1 MTKPNVNKLLEV
13 LLLCNGFS
21 DVKNLAEKIV
31 FFFQVILNEVRRV
44 KYQSNQLLVSI
55 SACTVVWT
63 FVPIFGLF
71 SQLPSEHHIGANIL
85 KTAVVLAGNK
95 LQNDQY
101 HTDTSKNDES
111 EPKKISDQPDQEEM
125 RSKWNYCDTQKQSWS
140 VVEYL
145 PQLLFTTI

>member
-71 SQLPSEHHIGANIL
+71 S
-85 KTAVVLAGNK
+85 
-95 LQNDQY
+95 
-101 HTDTSKNDES
+101 
-111 EPKKISDQPDQEEM
+111 
-125 RSKWNYCDTQKQSWS
+125 
-140 VVEYL
+140 
-145 PQLLFTTI
+145 

>member
-1 MTKPNVNKLLEV
+1 
-13 LLLCNGFS
+13 
-21 DVKNLAEKIV
+21 
-31 FFFQVILNEVRRV
+31 
-44 KYQSNQLLVSI
+44 
-55 SACTVVWT
+55 
-63 FVPIFGLF
+63 
-71 SQLPSEHHIGANIL
+71 
-85 KTAVVLAGNK
+85 LAGNK